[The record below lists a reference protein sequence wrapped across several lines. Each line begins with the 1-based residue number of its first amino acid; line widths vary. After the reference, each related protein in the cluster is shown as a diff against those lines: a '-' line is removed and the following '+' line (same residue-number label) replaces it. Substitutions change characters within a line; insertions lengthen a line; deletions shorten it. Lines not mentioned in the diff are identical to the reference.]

1 MLLEGVE
8 GLDLIPLM
16 PFELRGEN
24 VYDVLS
30 SSDTPLEGGG
40 RCLSL
45 RKKRAAVVVFGLVIC
60 GGDESGGDEGGDEGG
75 HDGFEM
81 KRGAVT
87 GGVAGRGES

>member
-1 MLLEGVE
+1 MDFLDNWETRCGIAGRVGDEGPAPGDEAWGKLELLLEGVE

-45 RKKRAAVVVFGLVIC
+45 RKKRAAVVVFGLVI
-60 GGDESGGDEGGDEGG
+60 
-75 HDGFEM
+75 
-81 KRGAVT
+81 
-87 GGVAGRGES
+87 